1 MNYKEAYKTIEKFV
15 NKNEFEGSDLLKEI
29 FSDVN
34 KEISDLNEVQIAKAK
49 KTEDV
54 PKELDPF
61 EMIAQKYEK

>member
-34 KEISDLNEVQIAKAK
+34 KEINTSDETIINGM
-49 KTEDV
+49 
-54 PKELDPF
+54 PKGHKERGNDNV
-61 EMIAQKYEK
+61 